1 MQTVGTLTFLNTT
14 VVAPGLGLSTTT
26 YAQTHNNN
34 YNHVHKARLG
44 CRHSMNLVRIY
55 KDSPRLSQLEMPILS
70 RLQSLR
76 RPRGVKSRLGFSR
89 WGFPEWKTIE
99 LKQEVPCSG
108 VLAPS
113 EVDPEDRVRQDDLG
127 IDLAVIR
134 REEL

>member
-1 MQTVGTLTFLNTT
+1 
-14 VVAPGLGLSTTT
+14 
-26 YAQTHNNN
+26 
-34 YNHVHKARLG
+34 
-44 CRHSMNLVRIY
+44 MNLVRIY

-89 WGFPEWKTIE
+89 WGFSEWKTIE
-99 LKQEVPCSG
+99 LKEEVLG

-113 EVDPEDRVRQDDLG
+113 EVDPEDRVRQDLGQDHLG

>member
-1 MQTVGTLTFLNTT
+1 
-14 VVAPGLGLSTTT
+14 
-26 YAQTHNNN
+26 
-34 YNHVHKARLG
+34 
-44 CRHSMNLVRIY
+44 MNLVRIY

-70 RLQSLR
+70 RPQSLR

-89 WGFPEWKTIE
+89 WGFPEWKTID
-99 LKQEVPCSG
+99 LKEEVLG

-113 EVDPEDRVRQDDLG
+113 EVDPEDKVRQDDLG

>member
-1 MQTVGTLTFLNTT
+1 
-14 VVAPGLGLSTTT
+14 
-26 YAQTHNNN
+26 
-34 YNHVHKARLG
+34 
-44 CRHSMNLVRIY
+44 MNLVRIY

-76 RPRGVKSRLGFSR
+76 RPRGVKSRLGFTR

-99 LKQEVPCSG
+99 LKEEVLG

>member
-1 MQTVGTLTFLNTT
+1 
-14 VVAPGLGLSTTT
+14 
-26 YAQTHNNN
+26 
-34 YNHVHKARLG
+34 
-44 CRHSMNLVRIY
+44 MNLVRIC

-89 WGFPEWKTIE
+89 WGFPEWKTID
-99 LKQEVPCSG
+99 LKEEVLG

-113 EVDPEDRVRQDDLG
+113 EIDPEDRVRQDDLS

>member
-1 MQTVGTLTFLNTT
+1 MSTFDEF
-14 VVAPGLGLSTTT
+14 S
-26 YAQTHNNN
+26 Y
-34 YNHVHKARLG
+34 K
-44 CRHSMNLVRIY
+44 IY
-55 KDSPRLSQLEMPILS
+55 RRPQANLEMPISSLLS

-76 RPRGVKSRLGFSR
+76 QPRGVKSRLGFSR

>member
-1 MQTVGTLTFLNTT
+1 
-14 VVAPGLGLSTTT
+14 
-26 YAQTHNNN
+26 
-34 YNHVHKARLG
+34 
-44 CRHSMNLVRIY
+44 MNLVRIY

-99 LKQEVPCSG
+99 LKEEVLG

-113 EVDPEDRVRQDDLG
+113 EVDPEDRARQDDLG

>member
-1 MQTVGTLTFLNTT
+1 
-14 VVAPGLGLSTTT
+14 
-26 YAQTHNNN
+26 
-34 YNHVHKARLG
+34 
-44 CRHSMNLVRIY
+44 MNLVRIY

-99 LKQEVPCSG
+99 LKEEVLG

>member
-1 MQTVGTLTFLNTT
+1 
-14 VVAPGLGLSTTT
+14 
-26 YAQTHNNN
+26 
-34 YNHVHKARLG
+34 
-44 CRHSMNLVRIY
+44 MNLVRIY

-70 RLQSLR
+70 RLQGLR

-99 LKQEVPCSG
+99 LKEEVLG

>member
-1 MQTVGTLTFLNTT
+1 
-14 VVAPGLGLSTTT
+14 
-26 YAQTHNNN
+26 
-34 YNHVHKARLG
+34 
-44 CRHSMNLVRIY
+44 MNLVRIY
-55 KDSPRLSQLEMPILS
+55 KTSPRLSQLEMPISSILS

-89 WGFPEWKTIE
+89 SGFPEWKTIE
-99 LKQEVPCSG
+99 LKEEVLG

-113 EVDPEDRVRQDDLG
+113 EVDPEDRVRQDDFG

>member
-1 MQTVGTLTFLNTT
+1 
-14 VVAPGLGLSTTT
+14 
-26 YAQTHNNN
+26 
-34 YNHVHKARLG
+34 
-44 CRHSMNLVRIY
+44 
-55 KDSPRLSQLEMPILS
+55 MPISSLLS

-99 LKQEVPCSG
+99 LKEEVLG

-113 EVDPEDRVRQDDLG
+113 EVDPEDRVRQDDLSF
-127 IDLAVIR
+127 DLAVIR